1 MSELRT
7 KLEYTDD
14 TKELIKAAL
23 QAKGQAVT
31 DQDTF
36 RSYVEKITNMTDIV
50 AEEITV
56 NPSTSTQELEPS
68 GQYNAYSKVT
78 VNPVTSAID
87 SNIRPENIRKGVTI
101 LGVLGT
107 MSEQEDLNTELTAL
121 ENQVNVLEEALENKI
136 TTELTQED
144 IDRANEQ
151 IADLFGEE

>member
-23 QAKGQAVT
+23 QAKGQAIT

-56 NPSTSTQELEPS
+56 IPSTTAQELTPS

-78 VNPVTSAID
+78 VNPVTSSID
-87 SNIRPENIRKGVTI
+87 ANIRPENIRNGITI
-101 LGVLGT
+101 LGVVGT
-107 MSEQEDLNTELTAL
+107 MSEQENLNTELTAL
-121 ENQVNVLEEALENKI
+121 ENQVDALEIALENK
-136 TTELTQED
+136 TATELTQAD

>member
-23 QAKGQAVT
+23 QAKGQAIT

-56 NPSTSTQELEPS
+56 IPSTTTQELTPS

-78 VNPVTSAID
+78 VNPVTSSID
-87 SNIRPENIRKGVTI
+87 ANIRPENIRNGITI
-101 LGVLGT
+101 LGVVGT
-107 MSEQEDLNTELTAL
+107 MSEQENLNTELTAL
-121 ENQVNVLEEALENKI
+121 ENQVNALEIALENK
-136 TTELTQED
+136 TATELTQAD